1 MKWRMRF
8 RIHTVILLLISTL
21 ISVAGAQIKYE
32 SAASFLIVK
41 LKPGDE

>member
-21 ISVAGAQIKYE
+21 ISGIPELV
-32 SAASFLIVK
+32 L
-41 LKPGDE
+41 LW